1 MPKLQM
7 SLDDKI
13 AIRKLMIAAP
23 YTFAC
28 SSLWYH
34 IAAKY
39 GIGINEDDTKRFKFY
54 QNQGVIGCHA
64 EAN

>member
-1 MPKLQM
+1 MPKPKI
-7 SLDDKI
+7 SLNDKI
-13 AIRKLMIAAP
+13 AIRKLIIAAP

-39 GIGINEDDTKRFKFY
+39 GIGINDNDAVRFRFY
-54 QNQGVIGCHA
+54 QRQGLIGNA
-64 EAN
+64 KTN